1 MNTDKAFA
9 EKLAADYAP
18 KKTSKVVAL
27 RKLDQKAKL
36 GPTVFAYS
44 FGVVS
49 TLLLGVGMC
58 LSLKVIGDGS
68 LWQNIVGY
76 VVGSLGIL
84 GVAINYP
91 IFKRL
96 LARQKQK
103 YASDIIAL
111 ANEIAKE

>member
-9 EKLAADYAP
+9 EKLTAEYAP
-18 KKTSKVVAL
+18 KKTSRVVSL

-36 GPTVFAYS
+36 GPTAFAYTL
-44 FGVVS
+44 GVVS
-49 TLLLGVGMC
+49 ALLLGVGMC

-68 LWQNIVGY
+68 PWQNIVGY

-91 IFKRL
+91 IFKRF

-111 ANEIAKE
+111 ANEVAKE